1 MALSTRVL
9 QGCANIEEEERRV
22 RESRGKDCD
31 MALKNNIEGII
42 LKWAYTVRIIIW
54 MIINHI
60 KSPLP
65 D

>member
-1 MALSTRVL
+1 MMTLSTRVL

-42 LKWAYTVRIIIW
+42 LKWAYTVSIRIW
-54 MIINHI
+54 MII
-60 KSPLP
+60 KYV
-65 D
+65 